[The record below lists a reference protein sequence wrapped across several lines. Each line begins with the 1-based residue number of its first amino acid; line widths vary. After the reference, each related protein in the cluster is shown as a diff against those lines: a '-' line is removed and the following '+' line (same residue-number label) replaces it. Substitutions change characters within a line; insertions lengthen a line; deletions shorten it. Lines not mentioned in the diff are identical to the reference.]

1 MDTLRDS
8 PQDPP
13 PSAVLRGTGAAL
25 AGQGGHL
32 PWWRRITIPFEVL
45 IATVVVTAMLLLTA
59 LLVYQVS
66 TSARQAIIA
75 ASDESAQRISQVIA
89 ERVHRIVDPA
99 EPTIRLLA
107 FDPVASASSLPARLR
122 RLPGLQPARRG
133 ACGLAG
139 AVGGRWAGGAHG
151 MSLPDLPP
159 GMGWFLLLA
168 VLLLWLLGAHNRVT
182 ALKAAILAAWQ
193 QVDAVLQQRG
203 QALAALLQAV
213 AEPLASEASAREAVA
228 QAQAQVQAA
237 ADVLRRAPVTADA
250 VADLGKA
257 DAVLAAVLVRLVALV
272 EQQPALLID
281 PAVAEPLQVLK
292 AVPARLAFARQVFND
307 AGAAYNAA
315 TTQFPTRLL
324 GSLLRFGR
332 AGRF

>member
-1 MDTLRDS
+1 
-8 PQDPP
+8 
-13 PSAVLRGTGAAL
+13 
-25 AGQGGHL
+25 
-32 PWWRRITIPFEVL
+32 
-45 IATVVVTAMLLLTA
+45 
-59 LLVYQVS
+59 
-66 TSARQAIIA
+66 
-75 ASDESAQRISQVIA
+75 
-89 ERVHRIVDPA
+89 
-99 EPTIRLLA
+99 
-107 FDPVASASSLPARLR
+107 
-122 RLPGLQPARRG
+122 
-133 ACGLAG
+133 
-139 AVGGRWAGGAHG
+139 

-257 DAVLAAVLVRLVALV
+257 DAVLAAVLVRLLALT
-272 EQQPALLID
+272 EQQAALQSD
-281 PAVAEPLQVLK
+281 PAVADALATLREI
-292 AVPARLAFARQVFND
+292 PARLAFARQVFNE

-315 TTQFPTRLL
+315 TEQFPTRLL
-324 GSLLRFGR
+324 GGLLRFGR
-332 AGRF
+332 AGRL